1 MCVHMQASVR
11 GSIGRDKASRARM
24 PAGTDAHVCMY
35 VHTRMHVDL
44 SASARPPIMHARV
57 YISCVCAYIYIYIH
71 IYIYIYIYIYVDIY
85 IYIYICRYIYIV
97 RGAEACVHALSTG
110 AHA

>member
-1 MCVHMQASVR
+1 MHVCMCVHMQASVR

-71 IYIYIYIYIYVDIY
+71 IYIYM
-85 IYIYICRYIYIV
+85 
-97 RGAEACVHALSTG
+97 
-110 AHA
+110 